1 MNNSANVGFEKV
13 KTPSVKGKIIALDT
27 ETTGF
32 LHDDEVLQLSI
43 MDEKGKNIF
52 NQYFKPDHKTT
63 WESAMAVNH
72 ITPEMVEKEKPISAY
87 KESIE
92 KILKE
97 AKAIVG
103 YNTGFDMTM
112 LAQNGIQIP
121 NEKKYVDLMGPF
133 AEVYGQKNAEGKPKW
148 QKLITCAAYYGFS
161 QDGEWHN
168 SQGDTAATMYCYQE
182 MKKRGHIQAK
192 DIKDLSNLTN
202 YKDQK
207 KELPPQNIKRS
218 AVVVVKK
225 AKRGTS
231 LSR

>member
-1 MNNSANVGFEKV
+1 MEKSEKSFEEV
-13 KTPSVKGKIIALDT
+13 KIPSVKGKIIALDT

-32 LHDDEVLQLSI
+32 LHDDEVLQLSV
-43 MDEKGKNIF
+43 MDENGKTIF
-52 NQYFKPDHKTT
+52 NRYFKPEHKTS
-63 WESAMAVNH
+63 WENAMAVNH
-72 ITPEMVEKEKPISAY
+72 ITPEMLEKEKPISTY

-97 AKAIVG
+97 AKTIVG

-168 SQGDTAATMYCYQE
+168 SQGDTAATMHCYRE
-182 MKKRGHIQAK
+182 MKKRGHIQEK
-192 DIKDLSNLTN
+192 DTKDLSTLTN
-202 YKDQK
+202 FKEQK
-207 KELPPQNIKRS
+207 KELPQQSVKRP
-218 AVVVVKK
+218 AVVVVKH
-225 AKRGTS
+225 AKKGNS
-231 LSR
+231 LGR